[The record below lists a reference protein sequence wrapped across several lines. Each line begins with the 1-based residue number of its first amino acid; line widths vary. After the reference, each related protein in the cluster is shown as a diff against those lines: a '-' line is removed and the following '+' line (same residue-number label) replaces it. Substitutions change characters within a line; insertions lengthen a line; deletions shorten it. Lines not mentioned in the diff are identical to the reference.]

1 MTRAR
6 THAQCPGVIC
16 FETAKEL
23 KFPSL
28 DVARPKAVYDQSHR
42 VSTNH
47 LSHFLFRCQ
56 IEARPLVHERPGTQ
70 LRHALPA
77 GVSNGPDN
85 KYVLDHLFFYSF
97 LAYLGLS
104 AAPLRLQLQPRRRVT
119 QALHC
124 SHVRS
129 NKITC
134 GAHTMKNFRSWKK
147 IYIRVRCRVV

>member
-1 MTRAR
+1 MKESDAR

-56 IEARPLVHERPGTQ
+56 IEARPLVHERPGTKP
-70 LRHALPA
+70 RHALPA

-85 KYVLDHLFFYSF
+85 KYVLDHLFFLIRFWRTWVCLLHPEDFSF
-97 LAYLGLS
+97 SLA
-104 AAPLRLQLQPRRRVT
+104 AE
-119 QALHC
+119 
-124 SHVRS
+124 
-129 NKITC
+129 
-134 GAHTMKNFRSWKK
+134 
-147 IYIRVRCRVV
+147 